1 MAAIREMSPPYNTP
15 AALLIPS
22 VGTSYMIGQVTEV
35 GQVGQDTQAREVP
48 KVSQDTQDTKVSQV
62 PKQSSTLEEERVQY
76 KNLYIGTL

>member
-1 MAAIREMSPPYNTP
+1 MKK
-15 AALLIPS
+15 
-22 VGTSYMIGQVTEV
+22 VGTSYMI
-35 GQVGQDTQAREVP
+35 P